1 MSVLAFGTGCVANNV
16 SEKPAESTVNQSE
29 SKDEQIKPYG
39 QLVDVKG
46 KKMNVLVTGEGEETI
61 VWMPGYGDI
70 APGLSYTKM
79 LEELSAKYRVIV
91 VEPFG

>member
-1 MSVLAFGTGCVANNV
+1 
-16 SEKPAESTVNQSE
+16 
-29 SKDEQIKPYG
+29 
-39 QLVDVKG
+39 
-46 KKMNVLVTGEGEETI
+46 MNVLVTGEGEETI
-61 VWMPGYGDI
+61 VWMPVYGDI

>member
-16 SEKPAESTVNQSE
+16 LEKPAESTVNQSE

-46 KKMNVLVTGEGEETI
+46 KKMNVLVTGEGGRDDCLDARLWRYCTWFKLYENARRI
-61 VWMPGYGDI
+61 I
-70 APGLSYTKM
+70 S
-79 LEELSAKYRVIV
+79 
-91 VEPFG
+91 